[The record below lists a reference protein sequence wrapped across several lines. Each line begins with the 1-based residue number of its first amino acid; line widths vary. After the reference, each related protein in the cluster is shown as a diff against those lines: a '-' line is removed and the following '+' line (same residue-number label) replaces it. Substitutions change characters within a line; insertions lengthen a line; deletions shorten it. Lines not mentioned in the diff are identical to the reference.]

1 MLHLLALLS
10 AKAQTGRHDIVAIF
24 LMNVREIFRARVG
37 Q

>member
-1 MLHLLALLS
+1 MLHLLAFLS
-10 AKAQTGRHDIVAIF
+10 AKARIGHHHVAAIF